1 MRHFIQLIDAFM
13 QDDLR
18 VHAIGVD
25 VRLGIASAI
34 LPIASLADGRGTVW
48 DRGRF
53 VVGQI

>member
-1 MRHFIQLIDAFM
+1 MRHFMQLIDAFM

-34 LPIASLADGRGTVW
+34 LPIASLADGRAPVW